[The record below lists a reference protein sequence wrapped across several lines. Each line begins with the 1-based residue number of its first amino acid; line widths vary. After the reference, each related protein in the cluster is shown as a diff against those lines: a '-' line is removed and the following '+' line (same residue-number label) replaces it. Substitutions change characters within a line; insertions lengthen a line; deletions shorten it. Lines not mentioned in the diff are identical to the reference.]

1 MYTEKLYRVLDTEG
15 KFLAKFESYSLAD
28 AFRNLANRP
37 DWKIS
42 KARTNNRKVTDKMK
56 RAVTFTESTTPYK
69 FEGNIE
75 EFSEVSLFLSSYLD
89 YAKSVAEEAMSCGD
103 VDMDYYD

>member
-56 RAVTFTESTTPYK
+56 RSVTFIESVTPYK

-89 YAKSVAEEAMSCGD
+89 YAKSVTLEALSCGD
-103 VDMDYYD
+103 IDMDYYD